1 MLTDDLLAF
10 VRSALPP
17 PPLRVLEVGAGGG
30 ELAAALTE
38 VGYDMTAVDPAAEPT
53 GLVKPVS
60 LLDVRG
66 TFDAAVSVV
75 ALHHVAPLEE
85 SCAHLATLVRPEGT
99 LVVDEID
106 SDRFD
111 ERAAAWWLGQ
121 RRALGYIEEHA
132 TPATML
138 ADLRHHIAPLSRVRN
153 ALAPFF
159 ELGQPVRG
167 PYLHR
172 WELSPR
178 LYEHE
183 VELIA
188 RGTLPAIGARL
199 VGNRMA
205 LPTPDRKARQA

>member
-10 VRSALPP
+10 VRGALPP
-17 PPLRVLEVGAGGG
+17 PPLRVLEIGAGRG
-30 ELAAALTE
+30 ELAAALAE
-38 VGYDMTAVDPAAEPT
+38 IGYDITAIDPAAEPC

-60 LLDVRG
+60 LLDVRD
-66 TFDAAVSVV
+66 TFDAAVAVV
-75 ALHHVAPLEE
+75 SLHHVEPLEE
-85 SCAHLATLVRPEGT
+85 SCAHLAALVAPNGT

-106 SDRFD
+106 SERYD
-111 ERAAAWWLGQ
+111 ERAATWWLGQ
-121 RRALGYIEEHA
+121 RRALGRSEEQA

-138 ADLRHHIAPLSRVRN
+138 ADLRHHIAPLVRVRD
-153 ALAPFF
+153 ALVPFF
-159 ELGQPVRG
+159 GLGQPVRG

-188 RGTLPAIGARL
+188 RGNLPAVGARL
-199 VGNRMA
+199 VGTRNG
-205 LPTPDRKARQA
+205 PS